1 VLLLPCSFIDEQ
13 PARIRYVDVVLP
25 RNAELVL
32 RSNQTVVAL
41 KNFILAMTIYTDVQ
55 QRAQAEIDRVLGG
68 GRLPT
73 FEDQDQLPYT
83 VACLKELLRWQQV
96 DTLAVPHRLTQDDV
110 YRGYLL
116 PAGTTVIGNAWLCHF
131 PPLTIRRF

>member
-1 VLLLPCSFIDEQ
+1 
-13 PARIRYVDVVLP
+13 
-25 RNAELVL
+25 
-32 RSNQTVVAL
+32 VVAL

-73 FEDQDQLPYT
+73 FEDQGQLPYT

-116 PAGTTVIGNAWLCHF
+116 PAGTTVIGNAWLRYF
-131 PPLTIRRF
+131 PL